1 MVRPTI
7 VRSTTAVLC
16 PKCCETKFVF
26 CRFKDGAMC
35 AECAVKCGI
44 ITSQEVSL
52 ERSAEDGEGES

>member
-7 VRSTTAVLC
+7 VCSTTAVLC
-16 PKCCETKFVF
+16 PKCCEAKFVF

-44 ITSQEVSL
+44 ISSQEA
-52 ERSAEDGEGES
+52 EEQSAENGGGES